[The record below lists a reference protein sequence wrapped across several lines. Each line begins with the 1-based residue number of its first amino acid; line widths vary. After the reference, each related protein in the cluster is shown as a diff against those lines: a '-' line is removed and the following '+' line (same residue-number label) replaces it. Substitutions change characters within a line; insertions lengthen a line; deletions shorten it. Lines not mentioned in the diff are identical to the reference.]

1 MQREAADSTVDL
13 KHLDIC
19 SFLKKD
25 LCSDHSASFFRS
37 LTAFSLWRKFS
48 SKGWTD
54 RNVPN
59 FRRGFLILTL
69 IGREM
74 HLRFPRSQT
83 ELLDYSDSFMT
94 YLIISLLQVL
104 AISLTAPC
112 LSGTAVV
119 TTEITSQAVVL
130 NVHVNASVVE
140 VVEHLTFTTAFCNSS
155 ERFRR

>member
-1 MQREAADSTVDL
+1 
-13 KHLDIC
+13 
-19 SFLKKD
+19 
-25 LCSDHSASFFRS
+25 
-37 LTAFSLWRKFS
+37 
-48 SKGWTD
+48 
-54 RNVPN
+54 
-59 FRRGFLILTL
+59 
-69 IGREM
+69 M